1 MDDHEKR
8 LREEAFALVSA
19 AERLQQD
26 ICDRACAGFVP
37 AALACLEQTLQA
49 LSLDCQR
56 AARSF
61 IVPGDRNEIASRP
74 GVHAAADW
82 PGAGDDAG
90 SSYERQAQL
99 LASLH
104 YAGATL
110 RTAAECCA
118 RARDL
123 LAATIEAPPMPDDMH
138 DRSPSPATA
147 A

>member
-1 MDDHEKR
+1 MDDHENR
-8 LREEAFALVSA
+8 LRDEAFALVSA

-26 ICDRACAGFVP
+26 VCDRACAAFVP

-49 LSLDCQR
+49 LSLDCHR
-56 AARSF
+56 AARDL
-61 IVPGDRNEIASRP
+61 IVPGDRNKSAMR
-74 GVHAAADW
+74 

-90 SSYERQAQL
+90 SSYERQARL

-123 LAATIEAPPMPDDMH
+123 LAATIEAPPRPDDLH
-138 DRSPSPATA
+138 HRSPSPAA
-147 A
+147 AA

>member
-1 MDDHEKR
+1 MDDHEHR

-26 ICDRACAGFVP
+26 VCDRACAAFVP

-49 LSLDCQR
+49 LSLDCHR
-56 AARSF
+56 AARNL
-61 IVPGDRNEIASRP
+61 IVPGDRNERASRP
-74 GVHAAADW
+74 DVHAAADW
-82 PGAGDDAG
+82 PGAGDDGG
-90 SSYERQAQL
+90 SSYERQARL

-123 LAATIEAPPMPDDMH
+123 LAATIEAPPRPGDLH
-138 DRSPSPATA
+138 HRSPSPAA
-147 A
+147 AA